1 MSVYKRI
8 IPCLDIQNGRT
19 VKGINFE
26 SIRDAGDPVQLAKF
40 YANQGA
46 DELVLLD
53 ISATNEERSTFI
65 PIVEAV
71 AAQVNIPFTVGGG
84 ISSVETARTLLRS
97 GADKISVNSLA
108 VKRPE
113 LITELAAAFGS
124 QCIVVAIDIRKTG
137 TSWTVHTHGGKRD
150 TGMDA
155 LEWIRKVVSL
165 GAGELLITSMDGDG
179 TKTGFALDFYK
190 KVEKLVSVPIIASG
204 GAGTIGH
211 FEELFTQTNIT
222 GGLAASIF
230 HFGEISIPELKKELS
245 KTMRIRTFPTDEHGR
260 TRKFFF

>member
-1 MSVYKRI
+1 MQVYRRI

-40 YANQGA
+40 YAEQGA

-53 ISATNEERSTFI
+53 ISATNEERATFL
-65 PIVEAV
+65 PIVKAV

-84 ISSVETARTLLRS
+84 IRSVDDAKNLLRN
-97 GADKISVNSLA
+97 GADKVSVNSSA
-108 VKRPE
+108 VAHAE
-113 LITELAAAFGS
+113 LVSELAEAFGS
-124 QCIVVAIDIRKTG
+124 QCVVVAIDIRKMADR
-137 TSWTVHTHGGKRD
+137 WVVHTHGGKRN

-155 LEWIRKVVSL
+155 LEWIQKVVSL

-179 TKTGFALDFYK
+179 TKDGFALDFYK
-190 KVEKLVSVPIIASG
+190 QAGDLVSVPIIASG
-204 GAGTIGH
+204 GAGRVLH
-211 FEELFTQTNIT
+211 FEELFTQTHVT

-230 HFGEISIPELKKELS
+230 HFGEISIPELKNELI
-245 KTMRIRTFPTDEHGR
+245 KTTRIRY
-260 TRKFFF
+260 